1 MLYSPYFIGDCGM
14 AAQSHDHRFLIQIRA
29 FLHRGIQNIC
39 ITASKGMTMTKKL
52 AALTLSTALVALAA
66 PAFAQSQGDWT
77 VGVGVGY
84 LDPKSD
90 NGTLAGFDAEIDSD
104 TRPIFTVE
112 YFVQDNLGIEL
123 LASTPYKHDVTLG
136 GSVDA
141 GSVKHLPP
149 TLSLNYHFPTNS
161 AWKPYVGAGLN
172 YTIFFEEDSPLGD
185 LDLDNS
191 FGVSLQA
198 GLDYMV
204 TEKGA
209 VRLNVRWFDI
219 DSDVKLDGNDIG
231 TAEID
236 PFLIGLSYVHRF

>member
-1 MLYSPYFIGDCGM
+1 
-14 AAQSHDHRFLIQIRA
+14 
-29 FLHRGIQNIC
+29 
-39 ITASKGMTMTKKL
+39 MTNKL

-84 LDPKSD
+84 LNPKSD
-90 NGTLAGFDAEIDSD
+90 NGTLAGQKAEIDSD
-104 TRPIFTVE
+104 TRPIFTAE
-112 YFVQDNLGIEL
+112 YFIRDNLGIEL
-123 LASTPYKHDVTLG
+123 LAATPFKHTVTLG
-136 GSVDA
+136 GSAEA
-141 GSVKHLPP
+141 GTVKHLPP

-172 YTIFFEEDSPLGD
+172 YTIFFDEKSALGD
-185 LDLDNS
+185 LKVDDS

-204 TEKGA
+204 SDNGA

-219 DSDVKLDGNDIG
+219 DTDVKLNGTKIG
-231 TAEID
+231 KADID
-236 PFLIGLSYVHRF
+236 PFLVGVSYVHKF

>member
-1 MLYSPYFIGDCGM
+1 M
-14 AAQSHDHRFLIQIRA
+14 QIRVWPPGNGHNG
-29 FLHRGIQNIC
+29 LINRLIG
-39 ITASKGMTMTKKL
+39 KKMTKTL

-66 PAFAQSQGDWT
+66 PVLAQSQGDWT
-77 VGVGVGY
+77 VGIGVGY

-112 YFVQDNLGIEL
+112 YFIQDNLGIEL
-123 LASTPYKHDVTLG
+123 LAATPFKHDVTLG

-185 LDLDNS
+185 LELDNS

-204 TEKGA
+204 TDKGA

-219 DSDVKLDGNDIG
+219 DSDVTLDGNDIG

>member
-1 MLYSPYFIGDCGM
+1 M
-14 AAQSHDHRFLIQIRA
+14 QIRA
-29 FLHRGIQNIC
+29 FLHCGTQNIG
-39 ITASKGMTMTKKL
+39 INASKGTNMTKKL

>member
-1 MLYSPYFIGDCGM
+1 M
-14 AAQSHDHRFLIQIRA
+14 QIRA
-29 FLHRGIQNIC
+29 FLHRGIQNIG
-39 ITASKGMTMTKKL
+39 INASKGTNMTKKL

-123 LASTPYKHDVTLG
+123 LASTPYKHDITLG

>member
-1 MLYSPYFIGDCGM
+1 
-14 AAQSHDHRFLIQIRA
+14 
-29 FLHRGIQNIC
+29 
-39 ITASKGMTMTKKL
+39 MTKTL

-66 PAFAQSQGDWT
+66 PAMAQNQGDWT

-84 LDPKSD
+84 LEPKSD
-90 NGTLAGFDAEIDSD
+90 NGTLTGGLDVDVDSD

-112 YFVQDNLGIEL
+112 YFVRDNLGIEL
-123 LASTPYKHDVTLG
+123 LAATPFEHDITLN
-136 GSVDA
+136 GSIDA

-161 AWKPYVGAGLN
+161 VWKPYVGAGLN
-172 YTIFFEEDSPLGD
+172 YTIFFDEELPGLE
-185 LDLDNS
+185 LDNS
-191 FGVSLQA
+191 FGIALQA

-219 DSDVKLDGNDIG
+219 DSDVSLGGTDIG

-236 PFLIGLSYVHRF
+236 PWLVGVSYVHSF

>member
-1 MLYSPYFIGDCGM
+1 MT
-14 AAQSHDHRFLIQIRA
+14 AFLTQIRVVTC
-29 FLHRGIQNIC
+29 HRCHAARINV
-39 ITASKGMTMTKKL
+39 TKGKTMTKTL
-52 AALTLSTALVALAA
+52 AALTLSTALVAVAA
-66 PAFAQSQGDWT
+66 PALAQSQGDWT
-77 VGVGVGY
+77 LGIGVGY

-90 NGTLAGFDAEIDSD
+90 NGTLDGLDTEVGSN
-104 TRPIFTVE
+104 TRPIFTAE
-112 YFVQDNLGIEL
+112 YFIRDNLGIEL
-123 LASTPYKHDVTLG
+123 LASTPFKHDITLA
-136 GSVDA
+136 GSIDA

-172 YTIFFEEDSPLGD
+172 YTIFFDEDSPVDGLK
-185 LDLDNS
+185 LDNS

-198 GLDYMV
+198 GLDYQV

-219 DSDVKLDGNDIG
+219 DSDVTVDGTKIG

-236 PFLIGLSYVHRF
+236 PVLAGLSYVHQF

>member
-1 MLYSPYFIGDCGM
+1 M
-14 AAQSHDHRFLIQIRA
+14 Q
-29 FLHRGIQNIC
+29 
-39 ITASKGMTMTKKL
+39 KKL

-66 PAFAQSQGDWT
+66 PALAQSQGDWT

-90 NGTLAGFDAEIDSD
+90 NGTLAGQKAEIDSD
-104 TRPIFTVE
+104 TRPIFTAE
-112 YFVQDNLGIEL
+112 YFIRDNLGIEL
-123 LASTPYKHDVTLG
+123 LAATPFKHNVTLG

-172 YTIFFEEDSPLGD
+172 YTIFFDEKSPLGD
-185 LDLDNS
+185 LKVDNS

-204 TEKGA
+204 SDNGA

-219 DSDVKLDGNDIG
+219 DSDVKLNGTKIG
-231 TAEID
+231 KTEID
-236 PFLIGLSYVHRF
+236 PFLVGVSYVHKF

>member
-1 MLYSPYFIGDCGM
+1 
-14 AAQSHDHRFLIQIRA
+14 
-29 FLHRGIQNIC
+29 
-39 ITASKGMTMTKKL
+39 MTNKL

-84 LDPKSD
+84 LNPKSD
-90 NGTLAGFDAEIDSD
+90 NGTLAGQKAEIDSD
-104 TRPIFTVE
+104 TRPIFTAE
-112 YFVQDNLGIEL
+112 YFIRDNLGIEL
-123 LASTPYKHDVTLG
+123 LAATPFKHTVTLG
-136 GSVDA
+136 GSTEA
-141 GSVKHLPP
+141 GTVKHLPP

-172 YTIFFEEDSPLGD
+172 YTIFFDEQSALGD
-185 LDLDNS
+185 LKVDDS

-204 TEKGA
+204 SDNGA

-219 DSDVKLDGNDIG
+219 DTDVKLNGTKIG
-231 TAEID
+231 KADID
-236 PFLIGLSYVHRF
+236 PFLVGVSYVHKF